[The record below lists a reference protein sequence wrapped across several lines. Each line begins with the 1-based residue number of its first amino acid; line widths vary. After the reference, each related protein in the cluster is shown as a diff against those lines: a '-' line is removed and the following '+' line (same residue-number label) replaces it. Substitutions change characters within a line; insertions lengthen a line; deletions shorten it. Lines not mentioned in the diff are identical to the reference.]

1 MARRKVNTQGNNPD
15 TAKKTKKTEKNAV
28 EALSLIHI

>member
-15 TAKKTKKTEKNAV
+15 TAKKTKKTENVLQKK
-28 EALSLIHI
+28 LP